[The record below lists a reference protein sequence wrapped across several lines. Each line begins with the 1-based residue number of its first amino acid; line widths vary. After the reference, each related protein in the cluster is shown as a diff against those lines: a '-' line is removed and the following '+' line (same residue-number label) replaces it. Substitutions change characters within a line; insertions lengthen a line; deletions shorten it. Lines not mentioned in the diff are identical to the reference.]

1 MTERLKRIIPGLLKD
16 SGMMKKAEPCVS
28 RLMEA
33 INKRERILIYG
44 KGDRE
49 GVCSISMLVL
59 VLRYFNANLEYFVLQ
74 ELEDDNGLHRMVS
87 THMDFFTPGLII
99 SLDEDFT
106 RRSLPVLRGRGK
118 EVLGIGHSAE
128 DLVLSYCKE
137 DYCLVS
143 NVFQVSN
150 RLSMAYNTRNVF
162 RYVDLVFLGSEDGQP
177 GKCDSTRCLYRNLGL
192 RHLSD
197 TSNYGLCACKK
208 ITSEDPYRLRDF
220 ITPRVNPNGMV
231 DNSSIIIELLTTDD
245 RYRAEQ
251 IAKYL
256 YNLTIS

>member
-1 MTERLKRIIPGLLKD
+1 
-16 SGMMKKAEPCVS
+16 MKKAEPCVS

-59 VLRYFNANLEYFVLQ
+59 VLRYFNADLEYFVLQ
-74 ELEDDNGLHRMVS
+74 ELEDDNGLHRMVN

-99 SLDEDFT
+99 SLDERFT
-106 RRSLPVLRGRGK
+106 RRSLPIMRDRGK
-118 EVLGIGHSAE
+118 EVLGIGHNAE
-128 DLVLSYCKE
+128 DLELCYCKE
-137 DYCLVS
+137 DCCLVS

-162 RYVDLVFLGSEDGQP
+162 RYVDLVFLGSEEGHP
-177 GKCDSTRCLYRNLGL
+177 GKCDSSRCTYRNLGL
-192 RHLSD
+192 RHLSN
-197 TSNYGLCACKK
+197 TSNYGLCACKR

-256 YNLTIS
+256 YNLTLS